1 MKKGRNIFWGV
12 FFILGAVFILGA
24 KLGFMKDVGVWSLIW
39 TVLFAALLVRS
50 LFKISFY
57 GIFFSLAFLGI
68 LYAEPLGITA
78 ITPWPIL
85 GAALL
90 LGMGCKM
97 IFPQKKRF
105 RDRIHFS
112 VKGNPDV
119 EPNKVINN
127 QDGAQVSHEVSFSS
141 AVKYINSDNFENGSF
156 ECSFGYLKVYFDNAV
171 MQNASASVH
180 LENSFGAIEL
190 YIPKGWAVD
199 NQMENSFGG
208 INEEG
213 NPEPDGLHTLYLY
226 GDNSFGGITV
236 IYV

>member
-1 MKKGRNIFWGV
+1 MKKKRQIFWGV
-12 FFILGAVFILGA
+12 FFILGAIFILVA
-24 KLGFMKDVGVWSLIW
+24 KMGFMQDVGVWTLIW

-50 LFKISFY
+50 LFKISFF

-90 LGMGCKM
+90 LGIGCKM
-97 IFPQKKRF
+97 IFPQKKRL

-112 VKGNPDV
+112 VKGNRDEEPDRI
-119 EPNKVINN
+119 INS
-127 QDGAQVSHEVSFSS
+127 QDGSKVSHDLSFGS
-141 AVKYINSDNFENGSF
+141 AVKYINSENFESASF
-156 ECSFGYLKVYFDNAV
+156 NCSFGYLKVYFDNAV
-171 MQNASASVH
+171 MKNSSASVH
-180 LENSFGAIEL
+180 LDNSFGATEL
-190 YIPKGWAVD
+190 YVPRSWTIEF
-199 NQMENSFGG
+199 QMENSFGG
-208 INEEG
+208 IDEEG
-213 NPEPDGLHTLYLY
+213 TPQPDGLHTLYLY